1 MLAQTMLARLDRET
15 RDQHADADRAWKRLL
30 EQDISRGDYVRA
42 LVATYGFEAPYE
54 AACAYTPG
62 LSQVIDLRGRW
73 RSGLI
78 AQDLLVLG
86 WTPEQIT
93 NLRFHSV
100 SSFQDAAEAL
110 GWMYVVER
118 STLMHLDV
126 RGELAG
132 RFVDLAKACSYL
144 GAYEHVT
151 NRRWAELGV
160 ALDRFEGS
168 EKVAERVV
176 QAAHAAFATLGEW
189 RQTSERHLRSV
200 G

>member
-15 RDQHADADRAWKRLL
+15 GERHTAADRAWKRLL
-30 EQDISRGDYVRA
+30 APDISRDDYVRV

-93 NLRFHSV
+93 NLRCHSV
-100 SSFQDAAEAL
+100 ASFQDAAEAL

-118 STLMHLDV
+118 STLMHVDV
-126 RGELAG
+126 REELAG
-132 RFVDLAKACSYL
+132 RFVDLGKACSYL

-151 NRRWAELGV
+151 SRRWAELGV
-160 ALDRFEGS
+160 ALDRFKGS
-168 EKVAERVV
+168 EKVAVRVV
-176 QAAHAAFATLGEW
+176 EAAHAAFATLDEW
-189 RQTSERHLRSV
+189 RQTSEPRLRSIP
-200 G
+200 